1 LTPQLGSL
9 KYLDLW
15 SCHRRL
21 TLYAIIETGGK
32 QQKAVPGETLQVE
45 RLAAEVGEKV
55 RLDRVMLV
63 SRDGQVSLG
72 KPFVDGVSVTATVT
86 AQDRGSK
93 VLVFKKKKRK
103 GYRRPRGTAVV
114 HLVRVEAI
122 EG

>member
-1 LTPQLGSL
+1 
-9 KYLDLW
+9 
-15 SCHRRL
+15 
-21 TLYAIIETGGK
+21 LYAIIETGGK

-45 RLAAEVGEKV
+45 RLAAEVGETV

-72 KPFVDGVSVTATVT
+72 KPYVNGASVSATVI
-86 AQDRGSK
+86 AQDRGPK

-103 GYRRPRGTAVV
+103 GYRRTKGHRQSYTS
-114 HLVRVEAI
+114 LRVEAI

>member
-1 LTPQLGSL
+1 
-9 KYLDLW
+9 
-15 SCHRRL
+15 
-21 TLYAIIETGGK
+21 LYAIIETGGK

-63 SRDGQVSLG
+63 SRDGQISLG
-72 KPFVDGVSVTATVT
+72 RPYVDGASVTATVT
-86 AQDRGSK
+86 AQDRGPK

-103 GYRRPRGTAVV
+103 GYRRTKGHRQSYTS
-114 HLVRVEAI
+114 LRVEAI

>member
-1 LTPQLGSL
+1 M
-9 KYLDLW
+9 
-15 SCHRRL
+15 
-21 TLYAIIETGGK
+21 LYAIIETGGK
-32 QQKAVPGETLQVE
+32 QQKAVPGETLKVE

-72 KPFVDGVSVTATVT
+72 KPFLDGASVTVTVT
-86 AQDRGSK
+86 AQDRGPK

-103 GYRRPRGTAVV
+103 GYRRTKGHRQSYTSI
-114 HLVRVEAI
+114 RVEAI

>member
-1 LTPQLGSL
+1 M
-9 KYLDLW
+9 
-15 SCHRRL
+15 
-21 TLYAIIETGGK
+21 YAIIETGGK

-72 KPFVDGVSVTATVT
+72 KPFVEGASVTATVT
-86 AQDRGSK
+86 AQDRGPK

-103 GYRRPRGTAVV
+103 GYRRTKGHRQSYTS
-114 HLVRVEAI
+114 LRVEAI